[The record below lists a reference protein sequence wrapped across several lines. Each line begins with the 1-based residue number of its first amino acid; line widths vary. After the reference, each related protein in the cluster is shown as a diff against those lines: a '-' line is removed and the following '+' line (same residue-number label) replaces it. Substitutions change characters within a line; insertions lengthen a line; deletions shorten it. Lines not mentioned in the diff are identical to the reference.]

1 MEEGQEKMGHLKS
14 NGRVAEPPL
23 PPPKKHITTGVDR
36 EEQCHKTPCTV
47 AVVLAGLLWP
57 LMNRNPLNT
66 LSVPQGINKSS
77 VQQVSSRKNPPTAHT
92 AVNYSS
98 KSIKL

>member
-23 PPPKKHITTGVDR
+23 PLPKKHITTGVDR

-47 AVVLAGLLWP
+47 AVVLAASNESKP
-57 LMNRNPLNT
+57 IEYAFCAPRYKQK
-66 LSVPQGINKSS
+66 LSPAG
-77 VQQVSSRKNPPTAHT
+77 
-92 AVNYSS
+92 
-98 KSIKL
+98 